1 MRKIIILIMLV
12 EKIVRSLAFR
22 VDTKSICVHSDEP
35 DEQTQALARLRCER
49 RKDFNFPHN
58 VGQLGKVV

>member
-1 MRKIIILIMLV
+1 MLV

-35 DEQTQALARLRCER
+35 DEQARARHTV
-49 RKDFNFPHN
+49 HN
-58 VGQLGKVV
+58 RWLGCVASEEKISIVHVTWGN